1 MLLGMVSLL
10 RPRHQKLF
18 VFLQEIR
25 PGIILMG
32 AADWQVAQPC
42 SDCVCQTKMMNI
54 WVCWLVPTRVNEGSL
69 LDLCGLRALD
79 LPCRGLW
86 LCHQCTALV
95 PNGPRLES
103 GSNASWRVSDAKDR
117 HSGQYFFGMR
127 GRDRRPVC
135 MKERLS
141 ASRSKSLTDPWRW

>member
-1 MLLGMVSLL
+1 MPVSTERSITTVKMMGFKWVMLLGIVSLL
-10 RPRHQKLF
+10 RPPHQKLF
-18 VFLQEIR
+18 VFLQKIR

-54 WVCWLVPTRVNEGSL
+54 WVCWLESTRVNEGSS
-69 LDLCGLRALD
+69 LDLCGVRALD

-95 PNGPRLES
+95 PNGPGLES

-117 HSGQYFFGMR
+117 RCQDVSYAWAG
-127 GRDRRPVC
+127 
-135 MKERLS
+135 
-141 ASRSKSLTDPWRW
+141 